1 MKFEITILG
10 CGSATPTLRHWPTS
24 QLVNHDEHYFL
35 FDCGEGA
42 QLQLRRY
49 NIKFQRINHIFITH
63 LHGDH
68 CLGLPGLLST
78 MHLLGRTKDL
88 HIYANAALQEAIELQ
103 LKVSYSRLRFKLVW
117 YALSY
122 DVPEIIMENAKLEV
136 MSYPLNHRVPCCGFK
151 ISEKP
156 KPRNILP
163 ECIEAYN
170 IPVSRIRQIKAGADY
185 VLEDGTVIPNSQM
198 TKAPSEPKAYA
209 ICTDTA
215 FAEKTIE
222 AVKGVDL
229 LYHESTFIEKDRQRA
244 YDTFHSTATDAAR
257 VAKQAGAGKLILG
270 HYSARYNDLSPFL
283 EEASQIFS
291 PVVLANEGL
300 QIKV

>member
-1 MKFEITILG
+1 MKFEVTILG

-103 LKVSYSRLRFKLVW
+103 LKVSYSRLRFNIVW
-117 YALSY
+117 HALSY
-122 DVPEIIMENAKLEV
+122 DGPEIIMENTKLEV

-151 ISEKP
+151 ISEKL

-163 ECIEAYN
+163 EYISTYD
-170 IPVSRIRQIKAGADY
+170 IPISRIRQIKAGADY
-185 VLEDGTVIPNSQM
+185 VLEDGTVVPNSKL
-198 TKAPSEPKAYA
+198 TKAPSESRSYA

-215 FAEKTIE
+215 FAENTIE

-257 VAKQAGAGKLILG
+257 VAKQAGVGKLILG
-270 HYSARYNDLSPFL
+270 HYSARYNDLNQFL